1 MTLPDLKKLQTSA
14 SLTVI
19 AITAHLDFAA
29 DTALNAKKTKR

>member
-19 AITAHLDFAA
+19 AITAHLDFAVDA
-29 DTALNAKKTKR
+29 ALNPKKAKI